1 MQYTRTACSSV
12 LAIALAFGAAPA
24 LAAGDD
30 KAQRDVPVR
39 AEIIGLSREVSAAL
53 QRDLG
58 MSAKQVRKQ
67 GALQAKAIKLDKRL
81 QVKLGDA
88 LAGSVY
94 QERTGKLVVMVSDA
108 EQLDE
113 VRAAG
118 AVARLVE
125 HSHAKLDAI
134 KERLDGAAGLAAGS
148 GSADRQASGKRR
160 PLVAGMTSWHVDAAS
175 NSVHVTVKKGQ
186 AEAAENALARYGDAV
201 TIEETDLSPTTAI
214 DYMDGGDVVKTY
226 RGHCSAGFNLRN
238 QSTGAAY
245 LLTAGHCVR
254 AGERVSGQGGFL
266 GSGTDFGPV
275 VERWFPTFDD
285 ALIRNDYP
293 TKWIQGPFVDVTPSN
308 GRTVHV
314 NRFTDAPIN
323 TTICKSGITTLWTC
337 GQITG
342 KDETVVFVT
351 GDTVRGLTKHNA
363 CAEEGDSGGSNLS
376 VGNVYAAEGVTSG
389 AVLKLD
395 GSPAAL
401 SLRVRPAERVVVLP
415 DRRQPRLLRAEVR
428 RQPLAMTGIRA

>member
-1 MQYTRTACSSV
+1 
-12 LAIALAFGAAPA
+12 
-24 LAAGDD
+24 
-30 KAQRDVPVR
+30 
-39 AEIIGLSREVSAAL
+39 
-53 QRDLG
+53 
-58 MSAKQVRKQ
+58 
-67 GALQAKAIKLDKRL
+67 
-81 QVKLGDA
+81 
-88 LAGSVY
+88 
-94 QERTGKLVVMVSDA
+94 
-108 EQLDE
+108 
-113 VRAAG
+113 
-118 AVARLVE
+118 
-125 HSHAKLDAI
+125 
-134 KERLDGAAGLAAGS
+134 
-148 GSADRQASGKRR
+148 
-160 PLVAGMTSWHVDAAS
+160 MTSWHVDAAS

-186 AEAAENALARYGDAV
+186 AEAAEDALARYGDAV

-351 GDTVRGLTKHNA
+351 ARHSQGPHEEHNA

-395 GSPAAL
+395 GSAGGAVSPRSARPNESWYFPIAD
-401 SLRVRPAERVVVLP
+401 SLAYYGPKYGVSLWR
-415 DRRQPRLLRAEVR
+415 
-428 RQPLAMTGIRA
+428 